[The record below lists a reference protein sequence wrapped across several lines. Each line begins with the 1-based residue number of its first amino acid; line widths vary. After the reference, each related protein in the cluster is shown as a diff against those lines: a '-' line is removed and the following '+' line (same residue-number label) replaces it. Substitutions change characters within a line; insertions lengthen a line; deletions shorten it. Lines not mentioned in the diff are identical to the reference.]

1 MIIQNLQ
8 FEEIIIKPKSIKNK
22 NAIKEKLQSDKVE
35 EIDINEITPYQIL
48 ELFPNH
54 VTLSSTNIL
63 SELLTQNLSD
73 DCLYKILGI
82 LIQWDNQNNVD
93 FTKLYK
99 QLFYSPIC
107 KSIVS
112 THLNYSSETLII
124 IVNQLISVFQT
135 AINDEPSK
143 IENITSWISILIEN
157 NKLTMPKK
165 ETLKLLKLLKQYQ
178 KYQESI
184 RNIKRLINFSP
195 VQQKKENKVTQ
206 VYF

>member
-35 EIDINEITPYQIL
+35 EIDINEIPPSQIL

-63 SELLTQNLSD
+63 SELMNTNLSD

-82 LIQWDNQNNVD
+82 LVQWDNQNNVD

-107 KSIVS
+107 KSILS
-112 THLNYSSETLII
+112 GNLNYSSENLII
-124 IVNQLISVFQT
+124 IVNQLISVFQS

-143 IENITSWISILIEN
+143 IENITSWISILVEN
-157 NKLTMPKK
+157 NKLSMPKK
-165 ETLKLLKLLKQYQ
+165 ETQKLLELLKQYQ
-178 KYQESI
+178 NYQESI